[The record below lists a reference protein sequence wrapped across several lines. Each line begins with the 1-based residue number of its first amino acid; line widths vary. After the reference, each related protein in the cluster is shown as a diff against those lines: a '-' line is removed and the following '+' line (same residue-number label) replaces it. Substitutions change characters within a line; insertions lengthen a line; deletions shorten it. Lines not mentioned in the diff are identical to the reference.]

1 MQKHESGDG
10 VKANYCWLI
19 FLYVWSRRNA
29 GMQHA
34 FTRQTVGPSTFI
46 RCCSIIGSYPNKYE
60 IGILMYSR
68 LLK

>member
-34 FTRQTVGPSTFI
+34 FTRQTGVHQH
-46 RCCSIIGSYPNKYE
+46 SYDAARSSAVIQINT
-60 IGILMYSR
+60 R
-68 LLK
+68 LEFSCTHVS